1 MGKINILPS
10 SVAELIAAGE
20 VVDRPSAIVKELVEN
35 AVDAGADRITIE
47 LKNGGIGYI
56 RVTDNGCGMSRE
68 DVATAFIRHATS
80 KITSADDL
88 NSIATLGFR
97 GEALPSIAAVS
108 CVKVTTRTADNPLG
122 CCFFIDGSGES
133 RIEDAGCPVGTSI
146 EVSDL
151 FYNTPARM
159 KFLKKDSTE
168 GNAVASLIDRLALA
182 NPTIAFELI
191 RDRKKTLQTF
201 GGDLMSAVRS
211 VCGAQLAS
219 GMIPLEY
226 HSDGIKVSGVISRP
240 SVARATR
247 SLQIFFINSRFVR
260 SRTCAGA
267 VEEAYKN
274 RLMTGRFP
282 ACVLNVELN
291 CSQVDVNVHP
301 AKLEVRFSD
310 ERLIYNTV
318 YSACEQA
325 LSEHEKRITEPKR
338 QSITHFS
345 VSDFDYSEGQITFN
359 NVPARHSALQ
369 HETAYQKSGF
379 SSITAALGG
388 KDKRPMVLRDD
399 SASAFKKPE
408 VESVSAIESDI
419 PKSAPAAA
427 VKSGVSARKYMLDIE
442 CDEPKPKAAEKPYTE
457 PQKPIFHR
465 EEALPEKP
473 QAKPEPILDKEE
485 ADSAEETALPVQTD
499 SAEYRIIGEL
509 FDTYILIERQ
519 NSFIMIDKHAAHER
533 YIYNSIKHRKRDE
546 NSQILLVPQA
556 ITLPRDEYFALIEN
570 PQALETLGISAEDF
584 GEGTLLVREIPML
597 LDGFD
602 LPMLLGETAKRLLA
616 EKKDATPEMLDELL
630 YSVSCR
636 AAVMA
641 GKSSSMPELKR
652 LADMVMSRDGV
663 RNCPHGRPVLI
674 TLSKYDVEKMFGRM
688 G

>member
-1 MGKINILPS
+1 MGKINILPK

-35 AVDAGADRITIE
+35 AIDAGADRITVE
-47 LKNGGIGYI
+47 LKNGGVSYI
-56 RVTDNGCGMSRE
+56 RVTDNGCGISRDE
-68 DVATAFIRHATS
+68 VATAFIRHATS
-80 KITSADDL
+80 KIADADDL
-88 NSIATLGFR
+88 GSIATLGFR

-108 CVKVTTRTADNPLG
+108 RVKVITRTADEAAG
-122 CCFFIDGSGES
+122 CLFFTDGSGES
-133 RIEDAGCPVGTSI
+133 RTEDIGCPVGTTI

-159 KFLKKDSTE
+159 KFLKKDATE

-182 NPTIAFELI
+182 NPSIAFELI

-201 GGDLMSAVRS
+201 GGDLISAVRA
-211 VCGAQLAS
+211 VCGAQLAA
-219 GMIPLEY
+219 GMIPVDY
-226 HSDGIKVSGVISRP
+226 RSDGIRVSGVISRP

-282 ACVLNVELN
+282 ACVLNVEVS

-318 YSACEQA
+318 YSACAQTLAE
-325 LSEHEKRITEPKR
+325 LEKRIAEPKR

-345 VSDFDYSEGQITFN
+345 VSDFDYSKGQITFN
-359 NVPARHSALQ
+359 NIPARSDTLQ
-369 HETAYQKSGF
+369 REIPYEKSGF

-388 KDKRPMVLRDD
+388 GEKRPLVLRDD
-399 SASAFKKPE
+399 SASSFKKPAEPFGE
-408 VESVSAIESDI
+408 V
-419 PKSAPAAA
+419 KSAFKGETA
-427 VKSGVSARKYMLDIE
+427 KSGVSARKYMLDIE
-442 CDEPKPKAAEKPYTE
+442 CDEPKKSAE
-457 PQKPIFHR
+457 QKP
-465 EEALPEKP
+465 
-473 QAKPEPILDKEE
+473 QSTVAKPISIKNERENAVSGESPSETKVPASMESFDNDRTLQKEQ
-485 ADSAEETALPVQTD
+485 PP
-499 SAEYRIIGEL
+499 EYRIIGEL

-519 NSFIMIDKHAAHER
+519 GSFIMIDKHAAHER
-533 YIYNSIKHRKRDE
+533 YIYNSIKHLKKDE
-546 NSQILLVPQA
+546 NRQLLLVPQA
-556 ITLPRDEYFALIEN
+556 ITLPRDEYFALTEN
-570 PQALETLGISAEDF
+570 PQALDTLGVLAEDF

-602 LPMLLGETAKRLLA
+602 LPLLLGETAKKLLA
-616 EKKDATPEMLDELL
+616 NKNDATPEMLDELL

-641 GKSSSMPELKR
+641 GKRSAMPELKR
-652 LADMVMSRDGV
+652 LADMVMCEGGV
-663 RNCPHGRPVLI
+663 RSCPHGRPVLI
-674 TLSKYDVEKMFGRM
+674 TLSKYDIEKMFGRM